1 MLKPFSFLVQRDALE
16 LPLRFKNLSV
26 SVFLLAVDAE
36 HEQNKC
42 KKHSKSDHEEHESL
56 VVQVIRSK
64 RRHDFKLVA
73 DVIVR
78 LLRRQIGERV
88 DPGSVIENNE
98 YVVMDLV
105 GRKECIVCAAPL
117 RDLLSDYIRVRS
129 KRTGLGFLVML
140 PQSASLD
147 VAIVVLFTS
156 ENEHIK
162 FVISQKTEP
171 GIRLLTLNFD

>member
-26 SVFLLAVDAE
+26 SVFLLTVDAE

-42 KKHSKSDHEEHESL
+42 KKHAKSDHEEHESL

-64 RRHDFKLVA
+64 RRHDFKFVA

-88 DPGSVIENNE
+88 DPGSVIKNNE
-98 YVVMDLV
+98 YVVVDLV
-105 GRKECIVCAAPL
+105 SGKECIVCAAPL

-147 VAIVVLFTS
+147 VAIVVLFAS

>member
-1 MLKPFSFLVQRDALE
+1 M
-16 LPLRFKNLSV
+16 
-26 SVFLLAVDAE
+26 
-36 HEQNKC
+36 
-42 KKHSKSDHEEHESL
+42 
-56 VVQVIRSK
+56 
-64 RRHDFKLVA
+64 
-73 DVIVR
+73 R

-88 DPGSVIENNE
+88 DPRSVIENNE

-105 GRKECIVCAAPL
+105 SGKECIVCAAPL

-129 KRTGLGFLVML
+129 KCTDLGFLVML
-140 PQSASLD
+140 PQGASLD